1 MNSSTLVFFRKEL
14 RDALRNRLALL
25 LTAGLGV
32 IVILSVVVAAAAF
45 HAKVIDYQNYV
56 QAMQSAGMAENITA
70 PQLFPLQLLRGA
82 IEYLE
87 IVGSI
92 VAIIIGYGLAA
103 KEKNRGTLRLL
114 FSRPVNG
121 SSMAAGKLLSMA
133 AVWAVVIAVLGVI
146 TFASLRLV
154 GGTSL
159 AAIELGKLAI
169 ALAFSWMY
177 LVMWTAFSYWVA
189 GRSKRLST
197 ALVIGLIVWL
207 VVVLIIPQIGDTM
220 DPDNQVPGGLFKSL
234 QVDKPQE
241 EVVMARFSGYETTR
255 NFLEET
261 SISKHYERASFAYLG
276 AKDKYNQQPLG
287 LISHDMWANV
297 TWLVGGLAAALGLAI
312 TQSKERYLLR
322 KA

>member
-1 MNSSTLVFFRKEL
+1 MNSPTLVFFRKEL
-14 RDALRNRLALL
+14 RDALRNRLLL
-25 LTAGLGV
+25 LLIAGLGL
-32 IVILSVVVAAAAF
+32 IVVLSVVVAAAGF
-45 HAKVIDYQNYV
+45 HAKVVDYQNYV
-56 QAMQSAGMAENITA
+56 QAMQKAGMAENVTA

-114 FSRPVNG
+114 FSRPVGG

-133 AVWAVVIAVLGVI
+133 VVWLAVIAVLGAIMGASVSLIGGISLSSVEVAKLTI
-146 TFASLRLV
+146 TFA
-154 GGTSL
+154 
-159 AAIELGKLAI
+159 
-169 ALAFSWMY
+169 FSWIY
-177 LVMWTAFSYWVA
+177 LVMWTAFSYWLA
-189 GRSKRLST
+189 GRSRRLST

-207 VVVLIIPQIGDTM
+207 VVVLVIPQIGDTM

-234 QVDKPQE
+234 QVDKPHEQA
-241 EVVMARFSGYETTR
+241 VMAHFSGYETTR
-255 NFLEET
+255 NYLEET

-287 LISHDMWANV
+287 LISRDMWANV
-297 TWLVGGLAAALGLAI
+297 TWLVGGLAAAVGLAV
-312 TQSKERYLLR
+312 TQTKKRYLLR

>member
-1 MNSSTLVFFRKEL
+1 MSSPTLVFFRKEL
-14 RDALRNRLALL
+14 KDAFRNRLLL
-25 LTAGLGV
+25 LLIAGLGV

-45 HAKVIDYQNYV
+45 HAKVVDYQNYV
-56 QAMQSAGMAENITA
+56 QAMQSAGMAENVTA
-70 PQLFPLQLLRGA
+70 PQLSPLQLLRGA

-121 SSMAAGKLLSMA
+121 ASMAVGKLLSIA
-133 AVWAVVIAVLGVI
+133 TVWLVVIAVLGAI
-146 TFASLRLV
+146 MFASISLV
-154 GGTSL
+154 GGVSPS
-159 AAIELGKLAI
+159 AGEVGKLVI
-169 ALAFSWMY
+169 SLAFSWIY

-189 GRSKRLST
+189 GRSRRLST

-241 EVVMARFSGYETTR
+241 EAVMAHFSGYETTR

-276 AKDKYNQQPLG
+276 VKDKYNQQPLG

-312 TQSKERYLLR
+312 TQSKKRYLLR

>member
-1 MNSSTLVFFRKEL
+1 MNSPTLVFFRKEL
-14 RDALRNRLALL
+14 HDALRNRLLL
-25 LTAGLGV
+25 LLIAGLGV
-32 IVILSVVVAAAAF
+32 IVVLSVVVAAAAF
-45 HAKVIDYQNYV
+45 HGKVVDYQNYV
-56 QAMQSAGMAENITA
+56 EAMKSAGMAESVTP

-92 VAIIIGYGLAA
+92 VAIIIGYTLAA

-114 FSRPVNG
+114 FSRPVSG
-121 SSMAAGKLLSMA
+121 SSMAAGKVLSAA
-133 AVWAVVIAVLGVI
+133 AVWAAVIAVLGVI
-146 TFASLRLV
+146 MFASLRLV

-159 AAIELGKLAI
+159 AAMEVGKLAI
-169 ALAFSWMY
+169 ALAFS
-177 LVMWTAFSYWVA
+177 FSYWVA

-220 DPDNQVPGGLFKSL
+220 DPDNQVPGGLFKSP

-241 EVVMARFSGYETTR
+241 QAVMAHFSGYETTR

-261 SISKHYERASFAYLG
+261 SISKHYERATFAYLG
-276 AKDKYNQQPLG
+276 VKDKYNQQPLG
-287 LISHDMWANV
+287 LISHE
-297 TWLVGGLAAALGLAI
+297 GGYPLSS
-312 TQSKERYLLR
+312 TYVNMEW
-322 KA
+322 

>member
-1 MNSSTLVFFRKEL
+1 MNSPTLVFFRKEL
-14 RDALRNRLALL
+14 RDALRDRLL
-25 LTAGLGV
+25 LLLIAGLGV
-32 IVILSVVVAAAAF
+32 IVVLSVVVAAAAF
-45 HAKVIDYQNYV
+45 HAKVVDYQSYV
-56 QAMQSAGMAENITA
+56 EAMKTAGQAANVNS
-70 PQLFPLQLLRGA
+70 PQLFSLQLLRGA

-114 FSRPVNG
+114 FSRPG
-121 SSMAAGKLLSMA
+121 SGFSVSAGKLFSMA
-133 AVWAVVIAVLGVI
+133 VVWLAVIVSLGGVM
-146 TFASLRLV
+146 FVSLRFV
-154 GGTSL
+154 GGSALSPAEL
-159 AAIELGKLAI
+159 AKLAI
-169 ALAFSWMY
+169 ALTFSWIY
-177 LVMWTAFSYWVA
+177 LVMWTAFSYWIA

-234 QVDKPQE
+234 QVEKSQE
-241 EVVMARFSGYETTR
+241 LAVMAHFSRYETTR

-261 SISKHYERASFAYLG
+261 SISKHFERASFAYLG
-276 AKDKYNQQPLG
+276 VKDKYNQQPLG
-287 LISHDMWANV
+287 LIGKDMWANV
-297 TWLVGGLAAALGLAI
+297 TWLVGGLAAALGLAL
-312 TQSKERYLLR
+312 TQSKKRYLLG

>member
-1 MNSSTLVFFRKEL
+1 MSSPTLVFFRKEL
-14 RDALRNRLALL
+14 KDAFRNRLLL
-25 LTAGLGV
+25 LIAGLGV
-32 IVILSVVVAAAAF
+32 IVVLSVVVAAAAF
-45 HAKVIDYQNYV
+45 HAKVVDYQNYV
-56 QAMQSAGMAENITA
+56 QAMQSAGIGKKITE

-92 VAIIIGYGLAA
+92 VAIIIGYSLAA

-114 FSRPVNG
+114 FSRPVG
-121 SSMAAGKLLSMA
+121 GASVAAGKLLSMA
-133 AVWAVVIAVLGVI
+133 VVWLVVIAVLGVI
-146 TFASLRLV
+146 MFASISLV
-154 GGTSL
+154 GGITPS
-159 AAIELGKLAI
+159 AGEAEKLVI
-169 ALAFSWMY
+169 SLAFSWIY
-177 LVMWTAFSYWVA
+177 LLMWTAFSYWVA

-197 ALVIGLIVWL
+197 ALVIGLLVWL
-207 VVVLIIPQIGDTM
+207 VVVLIVPQIGDTM

-241 EVVMARFSGYETTR
+241 EAVMAHFSGYETTR
-255 NFLEET
+255 NLLEET
-261 SISKHYERASFAYLG
+261 SISKHYERAGFAYLG
-276 AKDKYNQQPLG
+276 VKDKYNQQPLG

-312 TQSKERYLLR
+312 TQSKKRYLLR